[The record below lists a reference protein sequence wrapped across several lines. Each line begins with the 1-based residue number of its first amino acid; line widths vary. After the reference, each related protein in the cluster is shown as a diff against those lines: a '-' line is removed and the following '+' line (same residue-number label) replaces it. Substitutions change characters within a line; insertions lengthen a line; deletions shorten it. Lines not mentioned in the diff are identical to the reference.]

1 MQQGLRN
8 PFRKFGRPNA
18 GSGSRSGEGGYI
30 LLTLIFF
37 VAIATIY
44 WLALIPDFKQETKR
58 GQEEE
63 MRHRGTQYMRAIR
76 AYYKK
81 LGRYPS
87 KIEDLES
94 SNNIRFLRKR
104 YKDPLMPAKDGEA
117 QDFKFLHYGDNGVKL
132 NGGLNGQ
139 TQPGLGGLLPPGGPG
154 GALGGG
160 GLPNQQRVF
169 GGQNQNLSPDGNPTQ
184 PDPNAIDSP
193 QAPGEKS
200 AGLDAN
206 GNKQNNS
213 DDANADGTP
222 KDATDGNGPS
232 PNPNTPT
239 FGGGAIVGVASISK
253 KDSIREF
260 NHKHRYNQWLFYYD
274 PQGDRGGLLN
284 GPTQPQVLG
293 FGATGQ
299 LPGQTNAPGL
309 GSPITPNSGIGG
321 SAGPGQNP
329 PPIGDPP
336 PN

>member
-8 PFRKFGRPNA
+8 PFRKFQSKNYRANA
-18 GSGSRSGEGGYI
+18 RYGSRSSESGYI

-37 VAIATIY
+37 VAVATIF

-58 GQEEE
+58 DQEEE

-139 TQPGLGGLLPPGGPG
+139 TQPGGPPFLPDGNNGPANQPRNFGL
-154 GALGGG
+154 
-160 GLPNQQRVF
+160 
-169 GGQNQNLSPDGNPTQ
+169 NQNSIDPNPTQ

-193 QAPGEKS
+193 QVPGDKS

-206 GNKQNNS
+206 GNKQANS
-213 DDANADGTP
+213 GDANPDGTP
-222 KDATDGNGPS
+222 KDATNASGPNA
-232 PNPNTPT
+232 NPNTPT

-253 KDSIREF
+253 ADSIREF

-274 PQGDRGGLLN
+274 QQADRPGVLLN

-299 LPGQTNAPGL
+299 LPGQTNPTSL
-309 GSPITPNSGIGG
+309 GSPITPNSGPDG
-321 SAGPGQNP
+321 SSGPGQNP